1 MSGRFLGFN
10 GDSMD
15 SNGDF
20 FMDYNGRVTDPDVS
34 KGGVGATFF
43 LISSGIVDPYPSMV
57 IMVDSHSRGTMHLT
71 IDPRFFLF
79 RARCLA
85 PRSV

>member
-1 MSGRFLGFN
+1 MSGFN

-43 LISSGIVDPYPSMV
+43 LI
-57 IMVDSHSRGTMHLT
+57 
-71 IDPRFFLF
+71 
-79 RARCLA
+79 
-85 PRSV
+85 